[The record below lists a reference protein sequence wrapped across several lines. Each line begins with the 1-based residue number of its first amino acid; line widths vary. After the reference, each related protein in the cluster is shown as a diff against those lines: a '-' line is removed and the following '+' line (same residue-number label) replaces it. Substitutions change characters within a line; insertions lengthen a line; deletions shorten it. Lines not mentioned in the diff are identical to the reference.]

1 MTENEMLSYVMSRI
15 RQIRIAKDISQMELA
30 ATADIAQ
37 SFLAKLESGKQKP
50 SLLTI
55 IKIAKALDVPPT
67 AFFPEEHITS
77 KESIKSQ
84 IVKLLDS
91 L

>member
-50 SLLTI
+50 SLL
-55 IKIAKALDVPPT
+55 
-67 AFFPEEHITS
+67 
-77 KESIKSQ
+77 Q
-84 IVKLLDS
+84 
-91 L
+91 